1 MLFFSY
7 DRCINRCSSG
17 PGSDW
22 GDTQTNKILD
32 QTHSV
37 PPCKP
42 LLPQTLPSR
51 ADSPP
56 QSHLFPLD
64 SWWANHYLPTWNGVH
79 DPRTRVCD
87 CRSWE
92 KMINFVRKHGD
103 FILTVHSVVA
113 EFGYPLIKD
122 VLWLYL
128 DCVGSKGHK
137 SITHLRNSHPIEV
150 IPGTSSR
157 WHM

>member
-7 DRCINRCSSG
+7 DLSINTCSSG

-22 GDTQTNKILD
+22 GDTETSKTLD
-32 QTHSV
+32 QTHSA

-42 LLPQTLPSR
+42 LLPQALPPR
-51 ADSPP
+51 ADSPT
-56 QSHLFPLD
+56 QSHLLPLD
-64 SWWANHYLPTWNGVH
+64 SWLVNHYLPTWNGVH

-92 KMINFVRKHGD
+92 KMINFVWKHGD

-113 EFGYPLIKD
+113 EVGYPLIKD

-137 SITHLRNSHPIEV
+137 SVTHLRNS
-150 IPGTSSR
+150 
-157 WHM
+157 